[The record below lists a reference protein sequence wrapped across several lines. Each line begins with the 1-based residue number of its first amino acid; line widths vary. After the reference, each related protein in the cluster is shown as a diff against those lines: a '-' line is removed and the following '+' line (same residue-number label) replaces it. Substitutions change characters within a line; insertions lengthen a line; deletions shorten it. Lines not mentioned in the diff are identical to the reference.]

1 MKFDVKNLGF
11 MQGRLSPLQFN
22 KIQAFPWEHWKDEF
36 EVAHKIDLRLIEWTI
51 DCYKFEDNPLFT
63 CQDEIKNLMQRFK
76 VSVESVTDDDFM
88 ENPPWK
94 YESGYSRERILKI
107 ISAMGELGAGI
118 LVVPLVDNSSISNCP
133 NLFELNYFLKDLQSQ
148 LAKSSVRIA
157 FELDLSPR
165 EVEIFI
171 NNLDERYFGINYDVG
186 NSASL
191 GHSPLNEVKYYGN
204 RIINVHI
211 KDRILGGGSVQLGR
225 GNADLKLVFEELHKI
240 RYEGNY
246 IFQTA
251 RSSTGNHE
259 KEITD
264 SKKFVENLILE
275 LEGTKS

>member
-191 GHSPLNEVKYYGN
+191 GHSPLNEIKYYGN

-225 GNADLKLVFEELHKI
+225 GNADLKLVFEELHRI

>member
-1 MKFDVKNLGF
+1 MKLGF

-22 KIQAFPWEHWKDEF
+22 KIQAFPWENWKNEF
-36 EVAHKIDLRLIEWTI
+36 EVAQKIDLGLIEWTI

-76 VSVESVTDDDFM
+76 VSVKSVTDDDFM

-94 YESGYSRERILKI
+94 YESSYSRKRILKI

-118 LVVPLVDNSSISNCP
+118 LVVPLVDNSSISSCP
-133 NLFELNYFLKDLQSQ
+133 NLFELNNFFKDLQGQ
-148 LAKSSVRIA
+148 LAKSRVRIA

-165 EVEIFI
+165 DVEFFI
-171 NNLDERYFGINYDVG
+171 SNLDEQYFGINYDVG

-191 GHSPLNEVKYYGN
+191 GHSPFDEIKYYGD

-225 GNADLKLVFEELHKI
+225 GNADLKLVFEQLHRI
-240 RYEGNY
+240 RYDGNY

-275 LEGTKS
+275 LEGNRF

>member
-1 MKFDVKNLGF
+1 MELGF

-22 KIQAFPWEHWKDEF
+22 KIQAFPWENWKNEF
-36 EVAHKIDLRLIEWTI
+36 KVAQKIDLPLIEWTI
-51 DCYKFEDNPLFT
+51 DCHKFEDNPLFT
-63 CQDEIKNLMQRFK
+63 CQDEIRDLMRRFK

-94 YESGYSRERILKI
+94 YESSYSRERILKI

-118 LVVPLVDNSSISNCP
+118 LVVPLVDNSSISSCP
-133 NLFELNYFLKDLQSQ
+133 NFFELKKFLRDLQSQ

-157 FELDLSPR
+157 FELDLSPSD
-165 EVEIFI
+165 VEIFI
-171 NNLDERYFGINYDVG
+171 SNLDKRYFGINYDVG

-191 GHSPLNEVKYYGN
+191 GHSPVNEIKHYGD

-211 KDRILGGGSVQLGR
+211 KDRILGGGSVQLGK
-225 GNADLKLVFEELHKI
+225 GNADLKLVFEELRRI
-240 RYEGNY
+240 RYDGNY

-275 LEGTKS
+275 LEGNRF